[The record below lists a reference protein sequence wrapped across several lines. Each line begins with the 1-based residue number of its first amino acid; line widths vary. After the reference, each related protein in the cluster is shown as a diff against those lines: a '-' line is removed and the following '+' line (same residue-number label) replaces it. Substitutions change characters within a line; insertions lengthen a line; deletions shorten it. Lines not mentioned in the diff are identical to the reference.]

1 MPNTRVVRSTKST
14 GMNKM
19 TGGVPSQGLP
29 ADANSTYPEPRP
41 SETTMYPED
50 MVGDMVA
57 NAPVNTQYYG
67 RVPSVRQDFGS
78 VDLGCVNGKA
88 K

>member
-1 MPNTRVVRSTKST
+1 MSNTKVVRSMKSS
-14 GMNKM
+14 GMNK
-19 TGGVPSQGLP
+19 TGNVPAQGLP
-29 ADANSTYPEPRP
+29 TNANSTYPEPRS

-57 NAPVNTQYYG
+57 NAPTNQEFYG
-67 RVPSVRQDFGS
+67 RLPSSRQDFGS